1 MREVAGEVV
10 LHVGAA
16 QAAQAVVA
24 HRLDYTSEVVIVQ
37 RGGLPRVATQYPCF
51 RCSQTAG
58 Y

>member
-24 HRLDYTSEVVIVQ
+24 HRLDYTSEIVIVQ
-37 RGGLPRVATQYPCF
+37 RGGLPGVAAQDSRF